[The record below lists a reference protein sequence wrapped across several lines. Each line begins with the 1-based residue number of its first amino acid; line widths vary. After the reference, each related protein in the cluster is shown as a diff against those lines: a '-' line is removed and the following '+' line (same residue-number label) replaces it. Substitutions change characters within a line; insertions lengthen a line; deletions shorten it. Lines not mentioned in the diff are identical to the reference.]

1 MILTQYY
8 LSCLSHGSYLIADEG
23 SRKAVVVDPRRDIS
37 DYLADAKE
45 HDLDIVGVIN
55 THVHADFVAGHLE
68 LAAATGAWIG
78 YGPTAAERA
87 EFDVRT
93 LTGGDRIE
101 LGDEVVLEILETPG
115 HTWESISVL
124 VLEQGSPHA
133 VLTGDSLFIGGVGRP
148 DLVVSDGSTP
158 QSLAEAMYRTLHSVL
173 LPLPDDTRVMPA
185 HGAGSSCGRGLSDE
199 LESNIGAQRATNP
212 FAAQMPVDDFV
223 GMVTTGQPSAPAYF
237 QVDAA
242 LNLRQRELLDPDEPV
257 VPFTPTEV
265 RAAIEGGAVVVD
277 TRSPEEFAVQHFA
290 GSVNIGLDGRFA
302 ETAGMV
308 LDHEAEILVLAEPG
322 RQGEAALRLGRI
334 GFDGVVGYVDGS
346 TAAFA
351 EMPDLVTSVERVEV
365 DALDD
370 LADETI
376 VLDVRNAGEREDG
389 QLIPEAVH
397 IPLAELA
404 RRHDELPS
412 DRPVLVHCAG
422 GWRSSVAASL
432 LRSQGHTDVTD
443 LVGGYAAWAEK
454 APARV

>member
-277 TRSPEEFAVQHFA
+277 TRSPEEFAVEHFA

-365 DALDD
+365 DAMDD
-370 LADETI
+370 LADETV